1 MRKVL
6 GIVTRSELPTGPLAG
21 TLVLDFGQT
30 AVGPVSTMFLGYLGA
45 TVIKVELP
53 RGEIGRFDVSR
64 KRGAG
69 FTFLSTNLGKYSVT
83 LDLKDPGDYSYALA
97 LIARADVLVDN
108 FRSPDVMRRLRLDY
122 FDVLKPV
129 NPALVYLQSSSFQGR
144 GPLQALTSFE
154 WVAQALS
161 GFAGATGSVAGGPE
175 FSRGTAHLDWT
186 GAMINTVAVLAG
198 LHLRGATGEGSMLST
213 SQFGSS
219 VFAGASRLAAIIAA
233 PDAPPRLGHDFGQ
246 EMLDRAFVTADG
258 FLAICAPTQAIW
270 RRLMGA
276 VGLPPETPV
285 DPTGGELEPLLES
298 RPTGEWLSLL
308 RPARIPSA
316 SAPSASTLVAG
327 LKREPQVRAQALI
340 EDRDPGRGGVLYAAP
355 PWEIMDVT
363 PAPMRP
369 APELGEHDELVK
381 CVIGPAPAPAP
392 ARPSARR
399 SAPDGHGCA
408 LTPLSQSRPLA
419 GRSVIEVGTGLAVG
433 TAGAVLAE
441 LGAAVIKVLPPW
453 GDTAVAPAGA
463 VEMVEE
469 QLHADKSV
477 ERLDLQELDGKHR
490 LDGLLRHAAAVIVSG
505 PLRFREKFGLDESA
519 VRLVQQDIVY
529 CGLTGFGCTGPL
541 ADAPATEFDV
551 ELMSGMTRQL
561 GRAGE
566 PPVRQGF
573 HLVSVNTGYAAAQAV
588 VAGLLATREGPGS
601 GRHYEVSLLRTAVA
615 LNAWNITAESGA
627 DDVEGKQVQAWAW
640 PPDHGYAC
648 KDRQVLISIKNNDE
662 GWVKFL
668 VALDR
673 HDLLRDERF
682 NTLEH
687 LRANEWQLPG
697 LIGENTGQ
705 MTSEELRLLVED
717 VGGQVV
723 PVLDPTEVLGH
734 PQVSVQQLVCA
745 GGRRIRLPIDMVS
758 L

>member
-6 GIVTRSELPTGPLAG
+6 GTVTRSEPPTGPLVS

-30 AVGPVSTMFLGYLGA
+30 AVGPVSAMFLGYLGA

-69 FTFLSTNLGKYSVT
+69 FTFLSTNLGKYGVT
-83 LDLKDPGDYSYALA
+83 LDLKDPVDYSYAVT

-108 FRSPDVMRRLRLDY
+108 FRSPDVMRRLHLDY

-219 VFAGASRLAAIIAA
+219 VFAGASRIAAIIAA
-233 PDAPPRLGHDFGQ
+233 PDARPRLGHDFGQ

-258 FLAICAPTQAIW
+258 FLAICAPTEAIW

-285 DPTGGELEPLLES
+285 DPTGAMLEPLIQS
-298 RPTGEWLSLL
+298 RPTGEWVARL

-327 LKREPQVRAQALI
+327 LKHEPQVLAQALI
-340 EDRDPGRGGVLYAAP
+340 QDRDPGRGGVLYAAP
-355 PWEIMDVT
+355 PWEIMDVN

-381 CVIGPAPAPAP
+381 CVIGPEPAP
-392 ARPSARR
+392 PSAPR
-399 SAPDGHGCA
+399 SPPDYQECA

-419 GRSVIEVGTGLAVG
+419 GLSVIEVGTGLAVG
-433 TAGAVLAE
+433 TGGAVLAE

-453 GDTAVAPAGA
+453 GDAAVAPAGA
-463 VEMVEE
+463 AQLVEE

-477 ERLDLQELDGKHR
+477 ERLDLRKLDGRRR
-490 LDGLLRHAAAVIVSG
+490 LDGHLRHAAAVIVSG
-505 PLRFREKFGLDESA
+505 PLRFRKKFGLDESA
-519 VRLVQQDIVY
+519 VRSVQHDIVY
-529 CGLTGFGCTGPL
+529 CGLTGFGGTGPL

-561 GRAGE
+561 GRSGE
-566 PPVRQGF
+566 PPVRPGF

-588 VAGLLATREGPGS
+588 MAGLLATPDGPGL

-615 LNAWNITAESGA
+615 LNGWNITAESGA
-627 DDVEGKQVQAWAW
+627 DDVEGKQVQAWTW
-640 PPDHGYAC
+640 PPDHGYTC

-673 HDLLRDERF
+673 HDLLGDERF

-697 LIGENTGQ
+697 LVAENTGQ
-705 MTSEELRLLVED
+705 MTSDELRLLVED
-717 VGGQVV
+717 VGGQLV

-734 PQVSVQQLVCA
+734 PQASVQQLVRA
-745 GGRRIRLPIDMVS
+745 GGRRIRLPIDKVS
-758 L
+758 R